1 MRKIVLCCLLALV
14 ACGGGLR
21 AQVGTNLYYM
31 DFVPQQSANNP
42 AFKAPYDFYFGFPG
56 LSGLHAQLHNDAFSW
71 SNLIERGVDDSLRFN
86 VGKTVGRLHNRN
98 LIGAEI
104 TEEILR
110 FGFKKGENYFHLG
123 LSAKVDANVVLT
135 KPLLSFLLLG
145 PGQFLGENHFKHN
158 AIDATAYAYLYFG
171 WSRKISDMVTVGA
184 RVKLINGLYNATAKK
199 LGITWNVLNDDLADP
214 TLSPYT
220 YELKVDGEIRTNL
233 LGQDFKWNGLS
244 FSDFY
249 KNWGFGIDM
258 GVIVDFA
265 PNWRF
270 TASALDLGAIF
281 WKDHNANVF
290 HSRNDSVNY
299 PFQGL
304 DELNVFGEGIRF
316 DSLISRAVT
325 RIVDTL
331 NFERDTNYRK
341 GYTTMLPTTLTI
353 GFDYT
358 LLEQHRFGLMFKGRL
373 LNNYFSADVGIAY
386 TYTPCKNFAVSVSN
400 TFGNSGPLNL
410 GFAIAGN
417 LGPVQL
423 HLGVDRINSFNV
435 AKMRTASVTF
445 GINFVIGKYE
455 IHPSKLAYIRAE
467 KAAAQNM
474 EY

>member
-1 MRKIVLCCLLALV
+1 MRKIVLSCLLALTI
-14 ACGGGLR
+14 AGGLR

-42 AFKAPYDFYFGFPG
+42 AFQAPYDFYFGFPG
-56 LSGLHAQLHNDAFSW
+56 LSGIHAQVNNDAFAW
-71 SNLIERGVDDSLRFN
+71 NNLVERGVDDSLRFN
-86 VGKTVGRLHNRN
+86 IGKLVGRLHNRN
-98 LIGAEI
+98 LLGLDA

-110 FGFKKGENYFHLG
+110 FGFKKGENYFHVG

-135 KPLLSFLLLG
+135 KPLLSFMLLG
-145 PGQFLGENHFKHN
+145 PGQFLGENRFEHN

-184 RVKLINGLYNATAKK
+184 RAKLIGGLYNLSTKK
-199 LGITWNVLNDDLADP
+199 LGITWNVLNDDMADP
-214 TLSPYT
+214 SLSPYT
-220 YELKVDGEIRTNL
+220 YELKVDGQIRSNMLTE
-233 LGQDFKWNGLS
+233 DFKLGSLGLGGLGK
-244 FSDFY
+244 D
-249 KNWGFGIDM
+249 WGFGVDM
-258 GVIVDFA
+258 GVSVNFA

-270 TASALDLGAIF
+270 TASVLDLGAIF
-281 WKDHNANVF
+281 WKDGSARVYR
-290 HSRNDSVNY
+290 SRNDSVNY

-304 DELNVFGEGIRF
+304 DELDMFGEEVRF
-316 DSLISRAVT
+316 DSLLKRSLTTI
-325 RIVDTL
+325 IDTL
-331 NFERDTNYRK
+331 NFESDTNYK
-341 GYTTMLPTTLTI
+341 HGYATMLPTTLMF

-358 LLEQHRFGLMFKGRL
+358 LLEQHRFGIVFKGKL

-400 TFGNSGPLNL
+400 TFGSSGPLNL

-417 LGPVQL
+417 LGPLQL

-435 AKMRTASVTF
+435 AKMRTAAVTF

-455 IHPSKLAYIRAE
+455 IHPSKIAYIRSE
-467 KAAAQNM
+467 RAASQNM

>member
-1 MRKIVLCCLLALV
+1 MRKIVLGCLLALAV
-14 ACGGGLR
+14 VGGLR

-42 AFKAPYDFYFGFPG
+42 AFSAPYDFYFGFPG
-56 LSGLHAQLHNDAFSW
+56 LSGIHAQVNNDAFAW
-71 SNLIERGVDDSLRFN
+71 NNLVERGVDDSLRFN
-86 VGKTVGRLHNRN
+86 VGKLVGRLHNRN
-98 LIGAEI
+98 LIGLDA

-110 FGFKKGENYFHLG
+110 FGFKKGENYFNVG

-135 KPLLSFLLLG
+135 KQFLSFLLLG
-145 PGQFLGENHFKHN
+145 PGQFLGENRFEHN

-184 RVKLINGLYNATAKK
+184 RAKLIGGLYNLSTKNM
-199 LGITWNVLNDDLADP
+199 GITWNVLNDNMADP

-220 YELKVDGEIRTNL
+220 YELKVDGQIRSNMLTE
-233 LGQDFKWNGLS
+233 DFKLGSLGLGGLGK
-244 FSDFY
+244 D
-249 KNWGFGIDM
+249 WGFGVDM

-270 TASALDLGAIF
+270 SASVLDLGAIF
-281 WKDHNANVF
+281 WKDGNARVYR
-290 HSRNDSVNY
+290 SRNDSVNY
-299 PFQGL
+299 PFQGF
-304 DELNVFGEGIRF
+304 DELNMFGEAVRF
-316 DSLISRAVT
+316 DSLIKRSLT
-325 RIVDTL
+325 TITDTL
-331 NFERDTNYRK
+331 NFEYDTNYK
-341 GYTTMLPTTLTI
+341 NGYATMLPTTLMF

-358 LLEQHRFGLMFKGRL
+358 LLEQHRFGIVFKGKL
-373 LNNYFSADVGIAY
+373 LNNYFSADVGVAY

-400 TFGNSGPLNL
+400 TFGSSGPLNL

-417 LGPVQL
+417 LGPLQL

-455 IHPSKLAYIRAE
+455 IHPSKIAYIRSE
-467 KAAAQNM
+467 RAASQNM

>member
-1 MRKIVLCCLLALV
+1 MKKIVLGCLLALTAV
-14 ACGGGLR
+14 GGLR

-42 AFKAPYDFYFGFPG
+42 AFQAPYDFYFGFPG
-56 LSGLHAQLHNDAFSW
+56 LSGLHMQVNNDAFAW
-71 SNLIERGVDDSLRFN
+71 NHILERGADDSLRLN
-86 VGKTVGRLHNRN
+86 VGKFVGKLHNRN
-98 LIGAEI
+98 LIGLDM

-110 FGFKKGENYFHLG
+110 FGFKKGENYFQVG

-135 KPLLSFLLLG
+135 KQLLSFLLLG
-145 PGQFLGENHFKHN
+145 PGQFLGENRFEHN

-184 RVKLINGLYNATAKK
+184 RAKLIGGLYNISTKNI
-199 LGITWNVLNDDLADP
+199 GITWNILNDDMADP
-214 TLSPYT
+214 SLSPYT
-220 YELKVDGEIRTNL
+220 YELKVDGLIRSNL
-233 LGQDFKWNGLS
+233 LTQDFKLGSLGLGGLGK
-244 FSDFY
+244 D
-249 KNWGFGIDM
+249 WGFGIDM
-258 GVIVDFA
+258 GVSVDFA

-270 TASALDLGAIF
+270 TASVLDLGAIF
-281 WKDHNANVF
+281 WKDDNARVF
-290 HSRNDSVNY
+290 RSRNDSVNY

-304 DELNVFGEGIRF
+304 DELNMFGETVRF
-316 DSLISRAVT
+316 DSLIKKSLTTIA
-325 RIVDTL
+325 DTL
-331 NFERDTNYRK
+331 NFECDTNYK
-341 GYTTMLPTTLTI
+341 GYTTMLPTTLTL

-358 LLEQHRFGLMFKGRL
+358 LLEQHRFGLVFKGRL

-400 TFGNSGPLNL
+400 TFGSSGPVNL

-423 HLGVDRINSFNV
+423 HLGIDRINSFNV

-455 IHPSKLAYIRAE
+455 IHPSKIAYIRSE
-467 KAAAQNM
+467 RAAAQNM

>member
-1 MRKIVLCCLLALV
+1 MRKIVWSFLLMLAV
-14 ACGGGLR
+14 AGGLR

-42 AFKAPYDFYFGFPG
+42 AFQAPYDFYFGFPG
-56 LSGLHAQLHNDAFSW
+56 LSGIHAQINNDAFAW
-71 SNLIERGVDDSLRFN
+71 NNLVERGVDDSLRFN
-86 VGKTVGRLHNRN
+86 VGKFVGRLHNRN
-98 LIGAEI
+98 LMGLDM

-110 FGFKKGENYFHLG
+110 FGFKKGENYFQVG

-135 KPLLSFLLLG
+135 KQFLSFLLLG
-145 PGQFLGENHFKHN
+145 PGQFLGENRFEHN

-184 RVKLINGLYNATAKK
+184 RAKVIGGLYNLSTKK
-199 LGITWNVLNDDLADP
+199 LGITWNILNDDMADP
-214 TLSPYT
+214 SLSPYT
-220 YELKVDGEIRTNL
+220 YELKVDGLVRSNL
-233 LGQDFKWNGLS
+233 LTEDFKLGSLGLGGLGK
-244 FSDFY
+244 D
-249 KNWGFGIDM
+249 WGFGVDM

-270 TASALDLGAIF
+270 SASVLDLGAIF
-281 WKDHNANVF
+281 WKDDNARVYR
-290 HSRNDSVNY
+290 SRNDSVNY

-304 DELNVFGEGIRF
+304 DELNMFGEDIRF
-316 DSLISRAVT
+316 DSLIKRSLTNIA
-325 RIVDTL
+325 DTL
-331 NFERDTNYRK
+331 NFECDTNYK
-341 GYTTMLPTTLTI
+341 GYTTMLPTTLTL

-358 LLEQHRFGLMFKGRL
+358 LLEQHRFGIVFKGRL

-400 TFGNSGPLNL
+400 TFGSSGPINL

-455 IHPSKLAYIRAE
+455 IHPSKIAYIRSE
-467 KAAAQNM
+467 RAASQNM

>member
-1 MRKIVLCCLLALV
+1 MKKIVLGCLLALTAV
-14 ACGGGLR
+14 GGLR

-42 AFKAPYDFYFGFPG
+42 AFQAPYDFYFGFPG
-56 LSGLHAQLHNDAFSW
+56 LSGLHMQVNNDAFAW
-71 SNLIERGVDDSLRFN
+71 NHILERGADDSLRLN
-86 VGKTVGRLHNRN
+86 VGKFVGKLHNRN
-98 LIGAEI
+98 LIGLDM

-110 FGFKKGENYFHLG
+110 FGFKKGENYFQVG

-135 KPLLSFLLLG
+135 KQLLSFLLLG
-145 PGQFLGENHFKHN
+145 PGQFLGENRFEHN

-184 RVKLINGLYNATAKK
+184 RAKLIGGLYNISTKNI
-199 LGITWNVLNDDLADP
+199 GITWNILNDDMADP
-214 TLSPYT
+214 SLSPYT
-220 YELKVDGEIRTNL
+220 YELKVDGLIRSNL
-233 LGQDFKWNGLS
+233 LTQDFKLGSLGLGGLGK
-244 FSDFY
+244 D
-249 KNWGFGIDM
+249 WGFGIDM
-258 GVIVDFA
+258 GVSVDFA

-270 TASALDLGAIF
+270 TASVLDLGAIF
-281 WKDHNANVF
+281 WKDDNAHVF
-290 HSRNDSVNY
+290 RSRNDSVNY

-304 DELNVFGEGIRF
+304 DELNMVGETVRF
-316 DSLISRAVT
+316 DSLIRKSLTTIA
-325 RIVDTL
+325 DTL
-331 NFERDTNYRK
+331 NFECDTNYK
-341 GYTTMLPTTLTI
+341 GYTTMLPTTLTL

-358 LLEQHRFGLMFKGRL
+358 LLEQHRFGLVFKGRL

-400 TFGNSGPLNL
+400 TFGSSGPVNL

-423 HLGVDRINSFNV
+423 HLGIDRINSFNV

-455 IHPSKLAYIRAE
+455 IHPSKIAYIRSE
-467 KAAAQNM
+467 RAAAQNM

>member
-1 MRKIVLCCLLALV
+1 MKKIVLGCLLALAAV
-14 ACGGGLR
+14 GGLR

-42 AFKAPYDFYFGFPG
+42 AFQAPYDFYFGFPG
-56 LSGLHAQLHNDAFSW
+56 LSGLHMQINNDALAW
-71 SNLIERGVDDSLRFN
+71 NNIVERGVDDSLRFN
-86 VGKTVGRLHNRN
+86 IGKLVGRLHNRN
-98 LIGAEI
+98 LMGLDM

-110 FGFKKGENYFHLG
+110 FGFKKGENYFQVG
-123 LSAKVDANVVLT
+123 LSAKVDANVMLT
-135 KPLLSFLLLG
+135 KQLLSFLLLG
-145 PGQFLGENHFKHN
+145 PGQFLGDNRFEHN

-184 RVKLINGLYNATAKK
+184 RAKIIGGLYNLSTKQ
-199 LGITWNVLNDDLADP
+199 LGITWNILNDDMADP

-220 YELKVDGEIRTNL
+220 YELKVDGQIRSNL
-233 LGQDFKWNGLS
+233 LTEDFKLGSLGLGGLGR
-244 FSDFY
+244 D
-249 KNWGFGIDM
+249 WGFGIDM
-258 GVIVDFA
+258 GVSVDFA

-270 TASALDLGAIF
+270 TASVLDLGAIF
-281 WKDHNANVF
+281 WKDKNARVF
-290 HSRNDSVNY
+290 RSRNDSVNY

-304 DELNVFGEGIRF
+304 DELNMFGEDVRF
-316 DSLISRAVT
+316 DSLIKRSLT
-325 RIVDTL
+325 TIVDTL
-331 NFERDTNYRK
+331 NFECDTNYK
-341 GYTTMLPTTLTI
+341 GYTTMLPTTLTL

-358 LLEQHRFGLMFKGRL
+358 LLEQHRFGIVFKGRL
-373 LNNYFSADVGIAY
+373 LNNYFSADVGVAY

-400 TFGNSGPLNL
+400 TFGSSGPVNL

-455 IHPSKLAYIRAE
+455 IHPSKIAYIRSE
-467 KAAAQNM
+467 RAASQNM

>member
-1 MRKIVLCCLLALV
+1 MRKIVLGCLLAL
-14 ACGGGLR
+14 AAIGSLR

-42 AFKAPYDFYFGFPG
+42 AFSAPYDFYFGFPG
-56 LSGLHAQLHNDAFSW
+56 LSGIHAQVNNDAFAW
-71 SNLIERGVDDSLRFN
+71 NNLVERGVDDSLRFN
-86 VGKTVGRLHNRN
+86 VGKLVGRLHNRN
-98 LIGAEI
+98 LEGLDI

-110 FGFKKGENYFHLG
+110 FGFKKGENNFQVG
-123 LSAKVDANVVLT
+123 LSAKVDANIVLT
-135 KPLLSFLLLG
+135 KQFLSFLLLG
-145 PGQFLGENHFKHN
+145 PGQFLGENYFKHN

-184 RVKLINGLYNATAKK
+184 RAKLIGGLYNLSTKN
-199 LGITWNVLNDDLADP
+199 LGITWNVLNDNMADP
-214 TLSPYT
+214 MLSPYT
-220 YELKVDGEIRTNL
+220 YELKADGQIRSNMLTE
-233 LGQDFKWNGLS
+233 DFKLGSLGLGGLGK
-244 FSDFY
+244 D
-249 KNWGFGIDM
+249 WGFGIDM

-270 TASALDLGAIF
+270 TASVLDLGAIF
-281 WKDHNANVF
+281 WKDKNTRVYRSH
-290 HSRNDSVNY
+290 NDSVNY

-304 DELNVFGEGIRF
+304 AELSLFGEDVRF
-316 DSLISRAVT
+316 DSLIKRSLDIIT
-325 RIVDTL
+325 DTL
-331 NFERDTNYRK
+331 HFESDTNCK
-341 GYTTMLPTTLTI
+341 NGYATVLPATLMF

-358 LLEQHRFGLMFKGRL
+358 LLEQHRFGVVFKGKL

-400 TFGNSGPLNL
+400 TFGSSGPINL

-417 LGPVQL
+417 LGPLQL

-435 AKMRTASVTF
+435 AKMRTAAVTF

-455 IHPSKLAYIRAE
+455 IHPSKIAYIRSE
-467 KAAAQNM
+467 RAASQNM